1 MTRRRGSW
9 VSVAFWFFW
18 LLKVDCVVDQKNG
31 DVTCYLHTRGGHEVI
46 CRQGGE
52 ADESDHRDITPTE
65 DAECMVPMVR
75 W

>member
-1 MTRRRGSW
+1 MHRP
-9 VSVAFWFFW
+9 VIVLFWFLW
-18 LLKVDCVVDQKNG
+18 ILKVDCVVDDRDG

-52 ADESDHRDITPTE
+52 ENPTDKHLDLKPTE
-65 DAECMVPMVR
+65 DAECMVPFLR